1 MKPFNL
7 SLGTVLQVRE
17 TEEQQARENHA
28 TAQEALDALLMQQ
41 RLVEEAIES
50 NLAACRQAFDGQVR
64 SGTIAHLQAALREL
78 RVQLEAFQP
87 EVQRLSAEAQ
97 ARWQELLQA
106 RQRRESL
113 EKLKEKQHTAHRQ
126 HEARTEQQAIDELVL
141 LREAAGLNHKL

>member
-1 MKPFNL
+1 MKPFNFSL
-7 SLGTVLQVRE
+7 STVLQVRE

-41 RLVEEAIES
+41 QLVEEAIES

-87 EVQRLSAEAQ
+87 EVQRLSTEAQ
-97 ARWQELLQA
+97 ARFQELLQA

-113 EKLKEKQHTAHRQ
+113 EKLKDKQHTAHRQ

-141 LREAAGLNHKL
+141 LRETAGLNHKL

>member
-1 MKPFNL
+1 MKPFNFSL
-7 SLGTVLQVRE
+7 STVLQVRE

-87 EVQRLSAEAQ
+87 EVQRLSTEAQ
-97 ARWQELLQA
+97 SRFQELLQA

-113 EKLKEKQHTAHRQ
+113 EKLKDKQHTAHRQ

-141 LREAAGLNHKL
+141 LRETAGLNHKL

>member
-1 MKPFNL
+1 MKPFNFSL
-7 SLGTVLQVRE
+7 STVLQVRE

-28 TAQEALDALLMQQ
+28 TAQEALDVLLMQQ

-87 EVQRLSAEAQ
+87 EVQRLSTEAQ
-97 ARWQELLQA
+97 ARFQELLQA

-113 EKLKEKQHTAHRQ
+113 EKLKDKQHTAHRQ

>member
-1 MKPFNL
+1 MKPFNFSL
-7 SLGTVLQVRE
+7 STVLQVRE

-41 RLVEEAIES
+41 GLVEEAIES
-50 NLAACRQAFDGQVR
+50 NLSACRQAFDGQVR

-87 EVQRLSAEAQ
+87 EVQRLSVEAQ

-113 EKLKEKQHTAHRQ
+113 EKLKDKQHTAHRQ
-126 HEARTEQQAIDELVL
+126 QEVRTEQQAIDELVL

>member
-1 MKPFNL
+1 MKPFNFSL
-7 SLGTVLQVRE
+7 STVLQVRE

-87 EVQRLSAEAQ
+87 EVQRLSTEAQ
-97 ARWQELLQA
+97 ARFQELLQA

-113 EKLKEKQHTAHRQ
+113 EKLKDKQHTAHRQ
-126 HEARTEQQAIDELVL
+126 HEARTEQKAIDELVL
-141 LREAAGLNHKL
+141 LRETAGLNHKL

>member
-1 MKPFNL
+1 MKPFNFSL
-7 SLGTVLQVRE
+7 STVLQVRE

-28 TAQEALDALLMQQ
+28 TAQEALDVLLMQQ

-87 EVQRLSAEAQ
+87 EVQRLSTEAQ
-97 ARWQELLQA
+97 ARFQELLQA

-113 EKLKEKQHTAHRQ
+113 EKLKDKQHTAHRQ

-141 LREAAGLNHKL
+141 LRETAGLNHKL

>member
-1 MKPFNL
+1 MKPFNF

-28 TAQEALDALLMQQ
+28 TAQEALEALLMQQ

-50 NLAACRQAFDGQVR
+50 NLAACRQAFDGQVH

-113 EKLKEKQHTAHRQ
+113 EKLKDKQYTAHRQ

>member
-1 MKPFNL
+1 MKPFNFSL
-7 SLGTVLQVRE
+7 STVLQVRE

-87 EVQRLSAEAQ
+87 EVQRLSTEAQ
-97 ARWQELLQA
+97 ARFQELLQA

-113 EKLKEKQHTAHRQ
+113 EKLKDKQHTAHRQ
-126 HEARTEQQAIDELVL
+126 HEARTEQEAIDELVL

>member
-1 MKPFNL
+1 MKPFNFSL
-7 SLGTVLQVRE
+7 STVLQVRE

-87 EVQRLSAEAQ
+87 EVQRLSTEAQ
-97 ARWQELLQA
+97 ARFQELLQA

-113 EKLKEKQHTAHRQ
+113 EKLKDKQHTAHRQ

-141 LREAAGLNHKL
+141 LREAAGLNQKL

>member
-1 MKPFNL
+1 MKPFNFSL
-7 SLGTVLQVRE
+7 STVLQVRE

-87 EVQRLSAEAQ
+87 EVQRLSTDAQ
-97 ARWQELLQA
+97 ARFQELLQA

-113 EKLKEKQHTAHRQ
+113 EKLKDKQHTAHRQ

>member
-1 MKPFNL
+1 MKPFNFSL
-7 SLGTVLQVRE
+7 STVLQVRE

-87 EVQRLSAEAQ
+87 EVQRLSTEAH
-97 ARWQELLQA
+97 ARFQELLQA

-113 EKLKEKQHTAHRQ
+113 EKLKDKQHTAHRK

-141 LREAAGLNHKL
+141 LRETAGLNHKL

>member
-1 MKPFNL
+1 MKPFNFSL
-7 SLGTVLQVRE
+7 STVLQVRE

-78 RVQLEAFQP
+78 RGQLEAFQP
-87 EVQRLSAEAQ
+87 EVQHLSTEAQ
-97 ARWQELLQA
+97 ARFQELLQA

-113 EKLKEKQHTAHRQ
+113 DKLKDKQHTAHRQ

>member
-1 MKPFNL
+1 MKPFNFSL
-7 SLGTVLQVRE
+7 STVLQVRE

-50 NLAACRQAFDGQVR
+50 NLGACRQAFDGQVR

-87 EVQRLSAEAQ
+87 EVQRLSTEAQ
-97 ARWQELLQA
+97 ARFQELLQA

-113 EKLKEKQHTAHRQ
+113 EKLKDKQHTAHRQ
-126 HEARTEQQAIDELVL
+126 HEARSEQQAIDELVL
-141 LREAAGLNHKL
+141 LRETAGLNHKL

>member
-1 MKPFNL
+1 MKPFNFSL
-7 SLGTVLQVRE
+7 STVLQVRE

-87 EVQRLSAEAQ
+87 EVQRLGTEAQ
-97 ARWQELLQA
+97 ARFQELLQA

-113 EKLKEKQHTAHRQ
+113 EKLKDKQHTAHRQ
-126 HEARTEQQAIDELVL
+126 HEARSEQQAIDELVL
-141 LREAAGLNHKL
+141 LRETAGLNHKL

>member
-1 MKPFNL
+1 MKPFNFSL
-7 SLGTVLQVRE
+7 STVLQVRE

-87 EVQRLSAEAQ
+87 EVQRLSTEAQ
-97 ARWQELLQA
+97 ARFQELLQA

-113 EKLKEKQHTAHRQ
+113 EKLKDKQHTAHRQ
-126 HEARTEQQAIDELVL
+126 HEARSEQQAIDELVL
-141 LREAAGLNHKL
+141 LRETAGLNHKL

>member
-1 MKPFNL
+1 MKPFNFSL
-7 SLGTVLQVRE
+7 STVLQVRE

-87 EVQRLSAEAQ
+87 EVQRLSTEAQ
-97 ARWQELLQA
+97 ARFQELLQA

-113 EKLKEKQHTAHRQ
+113 DKLKDKQHTVHRQ

>member
-1 MKPFNL
+1 MKPFNFSL
-7 SLGTVLQVRE
+7 STVLQVRE

-28 TAQEALDALLMQQ
+28 TAQEALDVLLMQQ

-87 EVQRLSAEAQ
+87 EVQRLSTDAQ
-97 ARWQELLQA
+97 ARFQELLQA

-113 EKLKEKQHTAHRQ
+113 EKLKDKQHTAHRQ

>member
-1 MKPFNL
+1 MKPFNFSL
-7 SLGTVLQVRE
+7 STVLQVRE

-50 NLAACRQAFDGQVR
+50 NLAACRQAFEGHVR

-87 EVQRLSAEAQ
+87 EVQRLSTEAQ
-97 ARWQELLQA
+97 ARFQELLQA

-113 EKLKEKQHTAHRQ
+113 EKLKDKQRTAHRQ

>member
-1 MKPFNL
+1 MKPFNFSL
-7 SLGTVLQVRE
+7 STVLQVRE

-28 TAQEALDALLMQQ
+28 TAQEALDVLLMQQ

-87 EVQRLSAEAQ
+87 EVQRLSTEAQ
-97 ARWQELLQA
+97 ARFQELLQA

-113 EKLKEKQHTAHRQ
+113 EKLKDKQHTAHRQ

-141 LREAAGLNHKL
+141 LREAAGLNQKL

>member
-1 MKPFNL
+1 MKPFNFSL
-7 SLGTVLQVRE
+7 STVLQVRE

-87 EVQRLSAEAQ
+87 EVQRLSTEAQ
-97 ARWQELLQA
+97 ARFQELLQA

-113 EKLKEKQHTAHRQ
+113 EKLKDKQHTAHRQ

-141 LREAAGLNHKL
+141 LRETAGLNHKL

>member
-1 MKPFNL
+1 MKPFNFSL
-7 SLGTVLQVRE
+7 STVLQVRE

-41 RLVEEAIES
+41 RRVEEAIES
-50 NLAACRQAFDGQVR
+50 NLAACQQSFEGQVR

-106 RQRRESL
+106 RQQRESL
-113 EKLKEKQHTAHRQ
+113 EKLKDKQHTAHRQ
-126 HEARTEQQAIDELVL
+126 HEARTEQKAIDELVL

>member
-1 MKPFNL
+1 MKPFNFSL
-7 SLGTVLQVRE
+7 STVLQVRE

-87 EVQRLSAEAQ
+87 EVQRLSTEAQ
-97 ARWQELLQA
+97 ARFQELLQA

-113 EKLKEKQHTAHRQ
+113 EKLKDKQHTAHRQ
-126 HEARTEQQAIDELVL
+126 HEVRTEQQAIDELVL

>member
-1 MKPFNL
+1 MKPFNFSL
-7 SLGTVLQVRE
+7 STVLQVRE

-87 EVQRLSAEAQ
+87 EVQHLSTAAQ
-97 ARWQELLQA
+97 ARFQELLQA

-113 EKLKEKQHTAHRQ
+113 DKLKDKQHTAHRQ

>member
-1 MKPFNL
+1 MKPFNFSL
-7 SLGTVLQVRE
+7 STVLQVRE

-87 EVQRLSAEAQ
+87 EVQRLSTEAQ
-97 ARWQELLQA
+97 SRFQELLQA

-113 EKLKEKQHTAHRQ
+113 EKLKDKQHTAHRQ
-126 HEARTEQQAIDELVL
+126 HEVRTEQQAIDELVL

>member
-1 MKPFNL
+1 MKPFNFSL
-7 SLGTVLQVRE
+7 STVLQVRE

-28 TAQEALDALLMQQ
+28 TAQEAVDALLMQQ

-87 EVQRLSAEAQ
+87 EVQRLSTEAQ
-97 ARWQELLQA
+97 ARFQELLQA

-113 EKLKEKQHTAHRQ
+113 EKLKDKQHTAHRQ

-141 LREAAGLNHKL
+141 LRETAGLNHKL

>member
-1 MKPFNL
+1 MKPFNF

>member
-1 MKPFNL
+1 MKPFNFSL
-7 SLGTVLQVRE
+7 STVLQVRE

-87 EVQRLSAEAQ
+87 EVQRLSTEAQ
-97 ARWQELLQA
+97 ARFQELLQA

-113 EKLKEKQHTAHRQ
+113 EKLKDKQHTAHRQ

>member
-1 MKPFNL
+1 MKPFNFSL
-7 SLGTVLQVRE
+7 STVLQVRE

-28 TAQEALDALLMQQ
+28 TAQEALDALLIQQ
-41 RLVEEAIES
+41 RRVEEAIES
-50 NLAACRQAFDGQVR
+50 NLAACRQSFEGQVR

-106 RQRRESL
+106 RQQRESL
-113 EKLKEKQHTAHRQ
+113 EKLKDKQHTAHRQ
-126 HEARTEQQAIDELVL
+126 HEARTEQKAIDELVL

>member
-1 MKPFNL
+1 MKPFNFSL
-7 SLGTVLQVRE
+7 STVLQVRE

-87 EVQRLSAEAQ
+87 EVQRLSTEAQ
-97 ARWQELLQA
+97 ARFQELLQA
-106 RQRRESL
+106 CQRRESL
-113 EKLKEKQHTAHRQ
+113 EKLKDKQHTAHRQ

-141 LREAAGLNHKL
+141 LRETAGLNHKL

>member
-1 MKPFNL
+1 MKPFNFSL
-7 SLGTVLQVRE
+7 STVLQVRE

-28 TAQEALDALLMQQ
+28 TAQEALDVLLMKQ
-41 RLVEEAIES
+41 RLVEEDIES

-87 EVQRLSAEAQ
+87 EVQRLSTAAQ
-97 ARWQELLQA
+97 ARFQELLQA

-113 EKLKEKQHTAHRQ
+113 EKLKDKQHTAHRQ

>member
-1 MKPFNL
+1 MKPFNFSL
-7 SLGTVLQVRE
+7 STVLQVRE

-87 EVQRLSAEAQ
+87 EVQRLSTEAQ
-97 ARWQELLQA
+97 ARFQELLQA

-113 EKLKEKQHTAHRQ
+113 EKLKDKQHTAHRQ
-126 HEARTEQQAIDELVL
+126 YEARTEQQALDELVL
-141 LREAAGLNHKL
+141 LRETAGQNPKL